1 MPIRP
6 GLYAILAL
14 VPVLFSILLR
24 PLHSGDVF
32 SHESNIG
39 HAFPPRVLL
48 LTAHPDDETFFF
60 GPTVTSLIPSFAA
73 PVSRSPNDNTSDSV
87 ALTFPQVYSLC
98 LSVGNAD
105 GLGNVRRQE
114 LGDSLDI
121 FGVSKDKR
129 WVLDKL
135 YVIFYLVWHKQLTK
149 LKRISGQHQREM
161 GCRSHS

>member
-1 MPIRP
+1 MPIHP

-14 VPVLFSILLR
+14 APVLFSILLR

-32 SHESNIG
+32 SDESNIG

-73 PVSRSPNDNTSDSV
+73 PVPNDNTSDPV
-87 ALTFPQVYSLC
+87 APTFPQVYSLC

-105 GLGNVRRQE
+105 GLGDIRRQE

-121 FGVSKDKR
+121 FGVSKDRR

-135 YVIFYLVWHKQLTK
+135 YVLSTYLIMCGTGSSLN
-149 LKRISGQHQREM
+149 
-161 GCRSHS
+161 

>member
-6 GLYAILAL
+6 GLYVILAL
-14 VPVLFSILLR
+14 VPVLFSIFLR
-24 PLHSGDVF
+24 PLQSGDVF
-32 SHESNIG
+32 SDESNIS
-39 HAFPPRVLL
+39 HSSPLRVLL

-73 PVSRSPNDNTSDSV
+73 PVSRSPNDNTSDSL
-87 ALTFPQVYSLC
+87 ALMFPQVYSLC

-105 GLGNVRRQE
+105 GLGDIRRRE
-114 LGDSLDI
+114 LGDSLDV

-135 YVIFYLVWHKQLTK
+135 YVFATYLIMCGTCSSL
-149 LKRISGQHQREM
+149 S
-161 GCRSHS
+161 